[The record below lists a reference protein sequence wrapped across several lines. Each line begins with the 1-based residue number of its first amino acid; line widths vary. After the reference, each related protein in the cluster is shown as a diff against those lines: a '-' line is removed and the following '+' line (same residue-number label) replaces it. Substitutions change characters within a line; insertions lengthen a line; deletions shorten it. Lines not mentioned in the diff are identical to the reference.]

1 VAEILFVPYP
11 SLCTV
16 LTSVLVIYALVF
28 EKLYC
33 LILYLL
39 QYNTKYY
46 YKIGEVTVREFWFTT
61 PPGIG
66 PDIAYTFGLIGKLSR
81 ILLLGLI
88 IKDLPPRVVNI
99 DMTHSEGK

>member
-28 EKLYC
+28 KKLYC

-88 IKDLPPRVVNI
+88 VKDLAPRVVNI